1 MSIEERLERLEKAIV
16 FEDRL
21 TKIEHRSI
29 RFTAFFLLMLCL
41 VAVIIWSI
49 FHLVHFLRSSAF

>member
-1 MSIEERLERLEKAIV
+1 
-16 FEDRL
+16 
-21 TKIEHRSI
+21 
-29 RFTAFFLLMLCL
+29 LLMLCL